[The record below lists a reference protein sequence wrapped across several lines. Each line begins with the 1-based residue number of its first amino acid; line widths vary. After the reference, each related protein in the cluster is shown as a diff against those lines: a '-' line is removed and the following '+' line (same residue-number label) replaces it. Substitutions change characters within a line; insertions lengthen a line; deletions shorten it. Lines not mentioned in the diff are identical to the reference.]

1 MASRRRN
8 IGASR
13 RRRRRDEE
21 GEDEGSL
28 EGELEDDSLSE
39 GSVISHPGDD
49 EDDADGEGSDESD
62 GEASSSPH
70 LDRTNGPQVNGLVP
84 EINQRSGRRHS
95 SSSGKRHTATAV
107 SDTEAMMNELTL
119 SDQTNEVAEIHFDD
133 MKGEPGSLTG
143 RTPSAPPTEAKR
155 GTFAERKRREHE
167 RYAKERDENPAFVP
181 TRGRFFLHDKRSTE
195 SGPNGH
201 RPFNK
206 SKSRPYGLIVD
217 GNVRR

>member
-1 MASRRRN
+1 MATRRRN

-13 RRRRRDEE
+13 RRRREDE

-39 GSVISHPGDD
+39 GSVISHPDD
-49 EDDADGEGSDESD
+49 DDDADGEGSESD
-62 GEASSSPH
+62 EEASSSPH
-70 LDRTNGPQVNGLVP
+70 MDRTNGPQINGRVP
-84 EINQRSGRRHS
+84 EINERSGRRHS
-95 SSSGKRHTATAV
+95 SSPGKRHTATAV
-107 SDTEAMMNELTL
+107 SDTEAMMNGMTL

-133 MKGEPGSLTG
+133 MKGESGLPTG

-195 SGPNGH
+195 SGSNGH